1 MKSSIKQRLVEGKI
15 VRAMFLGSL
24 ASPKLVEVAGLI
36 GEVHGV
42 WIDQEHSAVPHQQ
55 LELLLMAC
63 RAAGL
68 DAFARVPPTDYAT
81 IMRPMEAGAS
91 GVMAAMV
98 RSVEQVHQIVRW
110 AKYPPLGARGLFQA
124 NYEAGYGT
132 TDVAQ
137 HVERANRERW
147 LAIQIETTEAVE
159 CAEAIAA
166 VPEVDWLFVGPS
178 DLSCVL
184 GVPGQPLHPK
194 SLAATARVA
203 AACKA
208 AGKPWGTLARS
219 PEHAAKCR
227 ELGCQFFSL
236 VGDMDL
242 VHRGFLATKQ
252 MYAEFYTAA
261 D

>member
-1 MKSSIKQRLVEGKI
+1 MKSSIKQRLLEGRI
-15 VRAMFLGSL
+15 VRAMCLASL

-36 GEVHGV
+36 GGLHGI

-68 DAFARVPPTDYAT
+68 DGFARVPPTDYAT
-81 IMRPMEAGAS
+81 MMRPMEAGAS

-98 RSVEQVHQIVRW
+98 RNVDQVRQIVQW
-110 AKYPPLGARGLFQA
+110 AKYPPLGTRGLFQS

-132 TDVAQ
+132 AEVAQ
-137 HVERANRERW
+137 HVERSNRERW
-147 LAIQIETTEAVE
+147 LAIQIETPEAVDCVE
-159 CAEAIAA
+159 TIAA

-178 DLSCVL
+178 DLACTL
-184 GVPGQPLHPK
+184 GVPGQPLHPR

-203 AACKA
+203 AACKS

-219 PEHAAKCR
+219 PEHAARCR

-236 VGDMDL
+236 VGDMEL
-242 VHRGFLATKQ
+242 VHRGFQVTKN
-252 MYAEFYTAA
+252 MYADYFGIQE
-261 D
+261 

>member
-1 MKSSIKQRLVEGKI
+1 MTNLIKQRLAQGKI

-36 GEVHGV
+36 GDVHGV
-42 WIDQEHSAVPHQQ
+42 WFDQEHSAIAHPQ
-55 LELLLMAC
+55 LELLLMAS

-68 DAFARVPPTDYAT
+68 DAFVRVPPTDYAA

-98 RSVEQVHQIVRW
+98 RGVDQVRQIARW
-110 AKYPPLGARGLFQA
+110 AKYPPAGTRGLFQA

-132 TDVAQ
+132 IEAAL

-147 LAIQIETTEAVE
+147 LAIQIETIEAVD
-159 CAEAIAA
+159 CVGAIAA
-166 VPEVDWLFVGPS
+166 LPEVDWLFVGPS
-178 DLSCVL
+178 DLSCAV

-194 SLAATARVA
+194 TLAATERVA

-208 AGKPWGTLARS
+208 ANKPWGTLARS

-236 VGDMDL
+236 AGDMDL
-242 VHRGFLATKQ
+242 IHRGMAATKK
-252 MYAEFYTAA
+252 MYPEFFTA
-261 D
+261 

>member
-1 MKSSIKQRLVEGKI
+1 MNSIKQRLLEGKLA
-15 VRAMFLGSL
+15 RAMFLGSL
-24 ASPKLVEVAGLI
+24 ASPKLVEVAGLV
-36 GEVHGV
+36 GDLHAV
-42 WIDQEHSAVPHQQ
+42 WFDQEHSALPHQQ
-55 LELLLMAC
+55 LELLLMAS

-91 GVMAAMV
+91 GVMVAMV
-98 RSVEQVHQIVRW
+98 RSVEQVRQIVQW
-110 AKYPPLGARGLFQA
+110 AKYPPVGARGLFQA

-132 TDVAQ
+132 FDAAQ
-137 HVERANRERW
+137 HVARANRERW
-147 LAIQIETTEAVE
+147 LAIQIETPDAVE
-159 CAEAIAA
+159 CVEGIVA

-178 DLSCVL
+178 DLACTL

-194 SLAATARVA
+194 SVAATARVA

-208 AGKPWGTLARS
+208 ARKPWGTLARS

-236 VGDMDL
+236 VGDMEL
-242 VHRGFLATKQ
+242 IHRGFQATKQ
-252 MYAEFYTAA
+252 LYAEYFQSK